1 MWVGAWA
8 SGGVAQVSC
17 DVYAAMC
24 MLGCV
29 CHCDVYAVCMYAMCC
44 DVYALVLDDSG
55 LHHSCFIASH

>member
-24 MLGCV
+24 MLRCV
-29 CHCDVYAVCMYAMCC
+29 CHC

-55 LHHSCFIASH
+55 LHIHVS